1 LIQYILFLGILIL
14 NLLPAQG
21 RSLPNFIYG
30 PAASAYQIDGDS
42 VIVKKLKHGK
52 RLDKNL
58 YISSNDE
65 KTFIL
70 ICEETLL
77 ELLPESKIFIDRAA
91 KHFKIISGYVIV
103 HSQSENADFC
113 NTISVDDGFIGYI
126 GHKRLKSKI
135 NYKNHI
141 LSNGEFFPQTDY
153 VKVNKS
159 FIREN
164 RRDAN
169 YVLSQIYNYD
179 IPTMQKEFNLPS
191 KRDKN
196 FRFSSKEKTGTVSYK
211 SDTYYHFGS
220 YLKLRMQELEF
231 VYNLWLAFSTADGFY
246 TKNWDEWQDFVNNI
260 HYLQIFHPTDPLSLR
275 IGMVEK
281 LEFGRGYLVDNYNN
295 TVLIPF
301 ENLSGFQ
308 IKIANRNFNSNVFIN
323 DLTRPKI
330 GGFYYSKRASKRL
343 NFDITYVG
351 DFNQYS
357 NILDSDNDSYP
368 DKVDPQPE
376 TKNAKSDSIILA
388 EKPISLNNIENTQLH
403 SIGLGLKYQ
412 IANISDSD
420 IFITGDLGLLNTPG
434 IGISFPNLFIG
445 NTMYEFGIGADWQS
459 PDFATAIF
467 DRSYEYNKARFIK
480 NGDGEYE
487 LISRIRAIDEEG
499 DWYNG
504 WNTHFNLNFGKQFNL
519 KTKYRQVNRG
529 EEYNKHVT
537 LSVKS
542 RYSFSDYLK
551 SYSFF
556 LDNKNFDKLFEE
568 KVDGQIY
575 GFKIYLRPHI
585 ALDVDIRYRQQYRD
599 KDGDGEIQGKDVER
613 NFSLNIILDTE
624 YWWNKYRDRNN

>member
-1 LIQYILFLGILIL
+1 VLGILTL
-14 NLLPAQG
+14 NFLLAQG

-30 PAASAYQIDGDS
+30 PTTVAYQMDSDS
-42 VIVKKLKHGK
+42 VVIKKLKLGK

-77 ELLPESKIFIDRAA
+77 ELLPESKIFIDRSA
-91 KHFKIISGYVIV
+91 KHLKIISGNVIV
-103 HSQSENADFC
+103 HNQSENTDFC
-113 NTISVDDGFIGYI
+113 YTISIAGGTIGYI
-126 GHKRLKSKI
+126 GENKLKSKI
-135 NYKNHI
+135 DSKTQT
-141 LSNGEFFPQTDY
+141 LSNGEFFSQTDF
-153 VKVNKS
+153 VQVNKS

-164 RRDAN
+164 RTDAN
-169 YVLSQIYNYD
+169 YVFSLINNYD
-179 IPTMQKEFNLPS
+179 LPAMQKEFNLPS
-191 KRDKN
+191 KRNKN

-211 SDTYYHFGS
+211 STTYYHFGS

-231 VYNLWLAFSTADGFY
+231 VYNLWLAFSTDDGFY

-260 HYLQIFHPTDPLSLR
+260 HYLQIYHPTDPLYLR
-275 IGMVEK
+275 IGMIEK

-308 IKIANRNFNSNVFIN
+308 IKIANRKFNSNVFIN

-330 GGFYYSKRASKRL
+330 GGLYYSKRASKRF
-343 NFDITYVG
+343 NYDITYVG

-357 NILDSDNDSYP
+357 NIIDSDNDSYP
-368 DKVDPQPE
+368 DKVDPEPE

-403 SIGLGLKYQ
+403 SIGFGLKYR

-420 IFITGDLGLLNTPG
+420 IFITGDFGLLNTPG

-445 NTMYEFGIGADWQS
+445 NATYEFGIGADWQS

-480 NGDGEYE
+480 NDAGEYE

-504 WNTHFNLNFGKQFNL
+504 WNTHFNLNLGKQFNL
-519 KTKYRQVNRG
+519 KTKYREVHRG
-529 EEYNKHVT
+529 EEYNKHIT
-537 LSVKS
+537 ISLNSK
-542 RYSFSDYLK
+542 YSFSDYLN

-556 LDNKNFDKLFEE
+556 IDNKNFDKLFKE

-575 GFKIYLRPHI
+575 GFKISLRPHI
-585 ALDVDIRYRQQYRD
+585 AVDVDVRYRQQYRD
-599 KDGDGEIQGKDVER
+599 KDGDGEIRGKDVER
-613 NFSLNIILDTE
+613 NFSLNIILDTK
-624 YWWNKYRDRNN
+624 YWWNKYRNRNKEP